1 MIHSDERSAG
11 AAGAAGYP
19 TNAAV
24 ARHFQ
29 VVADYLS
36 LDGASVY
43 RTIAYQRAADAFREH
58 PTSVARLA
66 ADGRL
71 RDLPGVGEA
80 IEAKV
85 LELVESGTIRF
96 LEELRAKYPET
107 LLELMRLP
115 GVGPKTARRLYE
127 TIGVADLDDL
137 RLAIDTGEL
146 LKVPGMGEKS
156 RSNLRHAVETLATRP
171 DRSLLGV
178 VEPKALALLTALR
191 GLPGV
196 IAADVA
202 GSLRRRRSTIKD
214 VDLVAASE
222 SPEQTLDGFAALPE
236 VARVDERGATKLVV
250 RLHSDLSVD
259 LRVVSPASYGDLL
272 QHSTGSAEHNVAL
285 RSLAQRRGFKVSE
298 YEVED
303 TATGRAYRFA
313 EEDGVYAL
321 LGLPWI
327 PPELREDRGEI
338 QAAAE
343 GRLPRL
349 LELGDLRGDL
359 HVHSDWSDGRAT
371 MREMAM
377 AARGLGL
384 EYLCFSDHSQSLGMG
399 MGLTPE
405 RVRAQVAAI
414 RELDA
419 ALDGI
424 TLLAGTEVDILADG
438 RIDLP
443 DDLLAELDFVTA
455 SIHSGFTQS
464 SEQIMHRLGAALDNP
479 HVDAIGH
486 PTGRLLTR
494 RAPYEVDMEAL
505 VRGAA
510 RTGTALEINAA
521 FHRLDLSAPHARAA
535 KEAGALL
542 TVCSDAHDPGGF
554 GLLRYGVG
562 EARRGWL
569 EAGHVLNTRSLS
581 ELQAW
586 LGR

>member
-1 MIHSDERSAG
+1 
-11 AAGAAGYP
+11 
-19 TNAAV
+19 
-24 ARHFQ
+24 
-29 VVADYLS
+29 
-36 LDGASVY
+36 
-43 RTIAYQRAADAFREH
+43 
-58 PTSVARLA
+58 
-66 ADGRL
+66 
-71 RDLPGVGEA
+71 
-80 IEAKV
+80 
-85 LELVESGTIRF
+85 
-96 LEELRAKYPET
+96 
-107 LLELMRLP
+107 
-115 GVGPKTARRLYE
+115 
-127 TIGVADLDDL
+127 
-137 RLAIDTGEL
+137 
-146 LKVPGMGEKS
+146 
-156 RSNLRHAVETLATRP
+156 
-171 DRSLLGV
+171 
-178 VEPKALALLTALR
+178 
-191 GLPGV
+191 
-196 IAADVA
+196 
-202 GSLRRRRSTIKD
+202 
-214 VDLVAASE
+214 
-222 SPEQTLDGFAALPE
+222 
-236 VARVDERGATKLVV
+236 
-250 RLHSDLSVD
+250 
-259 LRVVSPASYGDLL
+259 
-272 QHSTGSAEHNVAL
+272 
-285 RSLAQRRGFKVSE
+285 VSE
-298 YEVED
+298 YEVEE
-303 TATGRAYRFA
+303 TATGRTHRFA
-313 EEDGVYAL
+313 GEDGVYAL

-338 QAAAE
+338 QAAVE

-371 MREMAM
+371 MGEMAA

-384 EYLCFSDHSQSLGMG
+384 EYICFSDHSQSLGMG

-405 RVRAQVAAI
+405 RVRAQIAAI

-455 SIHSGFTQS
+455 SIHSGFTES

-510 RTGTALEINAA
+510 RTGTVLEINAA

-542 TVCSDAHDPGGF
+542 TVCSDAHDPSGF

-569 EAGHVLNTRSLS
+569 EAGHVLNTRSLT
-581 ELQAW
+581 ELQVW